1 MEKPTVAGAKETA
14 AQFLDR
20 KAIEDAIKVY
30 GTDEASAVAAAR
42 TRMQGALKRDSKA
55 GEGLEALIK
64 KEEEGSKGEMEQA
77 KAFALINAGLAM
89 MAGGSPNALQNIG
102 KGAAVGM
109 AGYADSVQGFKKAAK
124 ERQRALADIENAR
137 RAEER
142 DDTKLML
149 QFEDK
154 ADDRMANARKFGI
167 SAIMDAGVKN
177 AEIAARIYDTQV
189 TQAGALQREQ
199 TGNVSRE
206 RIAASQNATQ
216 LQIAR
221 IREEARTD
229 PESKAALAHASV
241 QRAISASPM
250 LKALAEK
257 SKFDPAAA
265 AQYAAEEERLYLK
278 LAPELLLGPGAGGGQ
293 SSTRSAADA
302 ILKKTP

>member
-1 MEKPTVAGAKETA
+1 MAQPTVAGAKETA

-42 TRMQGALKRDSKA
+42 TRMQGALKRDGKA
-55 GEGLEALIK
+55 YAGLEALLK

-89 MAGGSPNALQNIG
+89 MSGSSPNALQNIG
-102 KGAAVGM
+102 KGAAAGM
-109 AGYADSVQGFKKAAK
+109 AGYAESVQGFKKAAK

-199 TGNVSRE
+199 MGNVSRE
-206 RIAASQNATQ
+206 KIAAAN
-216 LQIAR
+216 L
-221 IREEARTD
+221 
-229 PESKAALAHASV
+229 
-241 QRAISASPM
+241 
-250 LKALAEK
+250 
-257 SKFDPAAA
+257 A
-265 AQYAAEEERLYLK
+265 AQKEIDRTPAEVRLMEWLRIPENRKLYDSVNSSKRAEDRELK
-278 LAPELLLGPGAGGGQ
+278 LYEIYMKNKLLLGDMSFETFAAGLPSASGATGAGAGEFKVL
-293 SSTRSAADA
+293 SSRP
-302 ILKKTP
+302 KQ